1 MVCSIWAFPLVKGA
15 LVFFFFLYISMLTLS
30 HRVAVF
36 VEKRNGIKKKK
47 SSLLRKIC
55 ARRLPTEKKKNKKK
69 RNNDRHETRT
79 LVREARVFIAFF
91 SFPPASSSLSFLV
104 LTGQTPLF
112 LLFSLDQ
119 GAKITPTERNMSK
132 KAPEWYFH
140 TLERHETHRFKNT

>member
-1 MVCSIWAFPLVKGA
+1 MFYLSVSSSKRCAR
-15 LVFFFFLYISMLTLS
+15 FFFFFVYQHAHSLS
-30 HRVAVF
+30 PRRCVRGKK
-36 VEKRNGIKKKK
+36 ERNKKKK